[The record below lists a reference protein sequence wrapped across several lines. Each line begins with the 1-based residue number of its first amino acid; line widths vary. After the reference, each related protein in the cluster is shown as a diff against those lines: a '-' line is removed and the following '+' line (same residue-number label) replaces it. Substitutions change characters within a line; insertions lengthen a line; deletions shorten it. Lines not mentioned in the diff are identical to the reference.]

1 MGEKMS
7 KISIVVP
14 MYNEQE
20 SLGILYKELNRVT
33 DTLPEYEF
41 EYLFVN
47 DGSSDATLAA
57 IRQLAEKDKRVRYVS
72 FSRNFGKEAALYAGL
87 KNATGDY
94 VATMDA
100 DLQDPP
106 ALLPQMIAMIEAG
119 DCDNVATRRVNRK
132 GEPPIRSFFA
142 KCFYKVMRHL
152 SHIEIADGARDYRL
166 MSRAMVDSIVSVSE
180 YNRFSKGIF
189 AWVGYETKWL
199 EFENVERS
207 AGETKWSF
215 WKLVRYSFDGII
227 NFSDTPIRI
236 SSYLGLLLTVLS
248 FVAIIIEVIRALVF
262 GDPVA
267 GWPSLVCII
276 TFIGGIQLFCMGI
289 MGQYIAKT
297 YMEVKRRPHYIVK
310 ETNCCGNVT
319 SNPPCTTEKSDCQ

>member
-1 MGEKMS
+1 
-7 KISIVVP
+7 

-20 SLGILYKELNRVT
+20 ALDILYRELKRVT
-33 DTLPEYEF
+33 ETIPDHEF

-47 DGSSDATLAA
+47 DGSKDATLDE
-57 IRQLAEKDKRVRYVS
+57 IRKLAKQDARVRYVS
-72 FSRNFGKEAALYAGL
+72 FSRNFGKEAAMYAGL
-87 KNATGDY
+87 KSASGDY
-94 VATMDA
+94 VALMDA
-100 DLQDPP
+100 DMQDPP
-106 ALLPQMIAMIEAG
+106 ALLPQMIQMIESG
-119 DCDNVATRRVNRK
+119 ECDNVATRRVNRK

-142 KCFYKVMRHL
+142 KCFYKVMRKL
-152 SHIEIADGARDYRL
+152 THIEIADGARDYRL
-166 MSRAMVDSIVSVSE
+166 MSRAMVNSILSVCE

-189 AWVGYETKWL
+189 AWVGYETRWL
-199 EFENVERS
+199 EFENVERA

-215 WKLVRYSFDGII
+215 WKLVRYSFDGIV
-227 NFSDTPIRI
+227 NFSDTPLRI
-236 SSYLGLLLTVLS
+236 SSYLGLLLTGLS

-297 YMEVKRRPHYIVK
+297 YMEVKRRPHYTVK
-310 ETNCCGNVT
+310 E
-319 SNPPCTTEKSDCQ
+319 SNIEEFDA

>member
-47 DGSSDATLAA
+47 DGSSDATLAE

-215 WKLVRYSFDGII
+215 WKLVRSSFDGII

-319 SNPPCTTEKSDCQ
+319 SDPPCTTEKSDCQ

>member
-1 MGEKMS
+1 
-7 KISIVVP
+7 

-20 SLGILYKELNRVT
+20 SLGILYQELNRVT
-33 DTLPEYEF
+33 DTIKDYEF

-47 DGSSDATLAA
+47 DGSKDNTLQEIQKLAA
-57 IRQLAEKDKRVRYVS
+57 ADERVHYVS

-87 KNATGDY
+87 SNADGDY
-94 VATMDA
+94 IATMDA

-106 ALLPQMIAMIEAG
+106 SLLPQMLAMIESQ

-142 KCFYKVMRHL
+142 RCFYKLMRRL
-152 SHIEIADGARDYRL
+152 SNIDIADGARDYRL
-166 MSRAMVDSIVSVSE
+166 MSRAMVDSILSVTE

-215 WKLVRYSFDGII
+215 WKLVRYSIDGII
-227 NFSDTPIRI
+227 NFSNTPLQI
-236 SSYLGLLLTVLS
+236 SSYLGMILTIVS
-248 FVAIIIEVIRALVF
+248 FIAIIVEVIRALVF

-276 TFIGGIQLFCMGI
+276 TFIGGIELFCMGI

-297 YMEVKRRPHYIVK
+297 YMEVKRRPHYIIK
-310 ETNCCGNVT
+310 ESNCKNAKR
-319 SNPPCTTEKSDCQ
+319 NN

>member
-1 MGEKMS
+1 
-7 KISIVVP
+7 

-20 SLGILYKELNRVT
+20 SLGILYQELNRVT
-33 DTLPEYEF
+33 DMIKDYEF

-47 DGSSDATLAA
+47 DGSKDNTLQEIQKLAA
-57 IRQLAEKDKRVRYVS
+57 TDERVHYVS

-87 KNATGDY
+87 SNADGDY
-94 VATMDA
+94 IVTMDA

-106 ALLPQMIAMIEAG
+106 SLLPQMFAMIESQ

-142 KCFYKVMRHL
+142 RCFYKLMRRL
-152 SHIEIADGARDYRL
+152 SNIDIADGARDYRL
-166 MSRAMVDSIVSVSE
+166 MSRAMVDSILSVSE

-215 WKLVRYSFDGII
+215 WKLVRYSIDGII
-227 NFSDTPIRI
+227 NFSNTPLQI
-236 SSYLGLLLTVLS
+236 SSYLGMILTIVS
-248 FVAIIIEVIRALVF
+248 FIAIIVEVIRALVF

-276 TFIGGIQLFCMGI
+276 TFIGGIELFCMGI

-297 YMEVKRRPHYIVK
+297 YMEVKRRPHYIIK
-310 ETNCCGNVT
+310 ESNCKNT
-319 SNPPCTTEKSDCQ
+319 KKNN

>member
-1 MGEKMS
+1 
-7 KISIVVP
+7 

-20 SLGILYKELNRVT
+20 SLGILYQELNRVT
-33 DTLPEYEF
+33 DTIKDYEF

-47 DGSSDATLAA
+47 DGSKDNTLQEIQKLAA
-57 IRQLAEKDKRVRYVS
+57 ADERVHYVS

-87 KNATGDY
+87 SNADGDY
-94 VATMDA
+94 IVTMDA

-106 ALLPQMIAMIEAG
+106 SLLPQMLAMIEG
-119 DCDNVATRRVNRK
+119 QDCDNVATRRVNRK

-142 KCFYKVMRHL
+142 RCFYKLMRRL
-152 SHIEIADGARDYRL
+152 SNIDIADGARDYRL
-166 MSRAMVDSIVSVSE
+166 MSRAMVDSILSVSE

-215 WKLVRYSFDGII
+215 WKLVRYSIDGII
-227 NFSDTPIRI
+227 NFSNTPLQI
-236 SSYLGLLLTVLS
+236 SSYLGMILTIVS
-248 FVAIIIEVIRALVF
+248 FIAIIVEVIRALVF

-276 TFIGGIQLFCMGI
+276 TFIGGIELFCMGI

-297 YMEVKRRPHYIVK
+297 YMEVKRRPHYIIK
-310 ETNCCGNVT
+310 ESNCKNT
-319 SNPPCTTEKSDCQ
+319 KKNN

>member
-1 MGEKMS
+1 MDKK

-20 SLGILYKELNRVT
+20 TVRILYRELNKVSRELVNN
-33 DTLPEYEF
+33 EMEF
-41 EYLFVN
+41 LFVN
-47 DGSSDATLAA
+47 DGSKDATLEE
-57 IRQLAEKDKRVRYVS
+57 IKDLASKDERVRYVS

-87 KNATGDY
+87 SNAAGDY
-94 VATMDA
+94 VAVMDA

-106 ALLPQMIAMIEAG
+106 ALLPKMVQMLDSG
-119 DCDNVATRRVNRK
+119 QCDNVATRRVTRR
-132 GEPPIRSFFA
+132 GEPPIRSFCA
-142 KCFYKVMRHL
+142 RCFYKLMRRL
-152 SHIEIADGARDYRL
+152 SNVDIADGARDYRL
-166 MSRAMVDSIVSVSE
+166 MKREMVESVLSVSE

-199 EFENVERS
+199 EYENVERA

-215 WKLVRYSFDGII
+215 FKLVRYSIDGMM
-227 NFSDTPIRI
+227 NFSDQSLRI
-236 SSYLGLLLTVLS
+236 SSFLGLFFTVLS
-248 FVAIIIEVIRALVF
+248 FLAIVVEVIRALVF

-276 TFIGGIQLFCMGI
+276 TFMGGIQLFCMGI

-297 YMEVKRRPHYIVK
+297 YMEVKNRPHYIIR
-310 ETNCCGNVT
+310 ETNIISARKN
-319 SNPPCTTEKSDCQ
+319 N

>member
-1 MGEKMS
+1 MKK

-14 MYNEQE
+14 MYNEE
-20 SLGILYKELNRVT
+20 KTIPALYAELNRVRQELL
-33 DTLPEYEF
+33 DYEF

-47 DGSSDATLAA
+47 DGSSDGTLALL
-57 IRQLAEKDKRVRYVS
+57 RELAEGDASVRYLS

-87 KNATGDY
+87 SNASGDY

-106 ALLPQMIAMIEAG
+106 ALLVQMLELLEEG
-119 DCDNVATRRVNRK
+119 SCDNVASRRVNRK
-132 GEPPIRSFFA
+132 GEPLIRSLCA
-142 KCFYKVMRHL
+142 RLFYRL
-152 SHIEIADGARDYRL
+152 LRRISDIDIADGARDYRL
-166 MSRAMVDSIVSVSE
+166 MSRPMVNSILALGE

-189 AWVGYETKWL
+189 AWVGYETQWL
-199 EFENVERS
+199 EFENVER
-207 AGETKWSF
+207 AEGETKWSF
-215 WKLVRYSFDGII
+215 FKLFRYSMDGIM
-227 NFSDTPIRI
+227 NFSNTPIRI
-236 SSYLGLLLTVLS
+236 SSYLGLVLTLLS
-248 FVAIIIEVIRALVF
+248 FIAIMVVVIRALVF

-289 MGQYIAKT
+289 MGHYISRT

-310 ETNCCGNVT
+310 ETNCEHAELNR
-319 SNPPCTTEKSDCQ
+319 

>member
-1 MGEKMS
+1 MS

-20 SLGILYKELNRVT
+20 ALDILYRELKRVT
-33 DTLPEYEF
+33 ETISEHEF

-47 DGSSDATLAA
+47 DGSKDATLDE
-57 IRQLAEKDKRVRYVS
+57 IKKLAEQDARVRYVS
-72 FSRNFGKEAALYAGL
+72 FSRNFGKEAAMYAGL
-87 KNATGDY
+87 KSASGDY
-94 VATMDA
+94 VALMDA

-106 ALLPQMIAMIEAG
+106 ALLPQMIQMIESG
-119 DCDNVATRRVNRK
+119 ECDNVATRRVNRK

-142 KCFYKVMRHL
+142 KCFYKVMRKL
-152 SHIEIADGARDYRL
+152 THIEIADGARDYRL
-166 MSRAMVDSIVSVSE
+166 MSRAMVDSILSVSE

-189 AWVGYETKWL
+189 AWVGYETRWL
-199 EFENVERS
+199 EFENVERA

-215 WKLVRYSFDGII
+215 WKLVRYSFDGIV
-227 NFSDTPIRI
+227 NFSDTPLRI
-236 SSYLGLLLTVLS
+236 SSYLGLLLTGLS
-248 FVAIIIEVIRALVF
+248 FVVIIIEVIRALVF

-310 ETNCCGNVT
+310 E
-319 SNPPCTTEKSDCQ
+319 SNIEEFDA

>member
-1 MGEKMS
+1 MS
-7 KISIVVP
+7 KGKVSIVVP

-20 SLGILYKELNRVT
+20 SLGILYQELNRVT
-33 DTLPEYEF
+33 DMIKDYEF

-47 DGSSDATLAA
+47 DGSKDNTLQEIQKLAA
-57 IRQLAEKDKRVRYVS
+57 ADERVHYVS

-87 KNATGDY
+87 SNAEGDY
-94 VATMDA
+94 IATMDA

-106 ALLPQMIAMIEAG
+106 SLLPQMLAMIESQ

-142 KCFYKVMRHL
+142 RCFYKLMRRL
-152 SHIEIADGARDYRL
+152 SNIDIADGARDYRL
-166 MSRAMVDSIVSVSE
+166 MSRAMVDSILSVTE

-215 WKLVRYSFDGII
+215 WKLVRYSIDGII
-227 NFSDTPIRI
+227 NFSNTPLQI
-236 SSYLGLLLTVLS
+236 SSYLGMILTIVS
-248 FVAIIIEVIRALVF
+248 FIAIIIEVIRALVF

-276 TFIGGIQLFCMGI
+276 TFIGGIELFCMGI

-297 YMEVKRRPHYIVK
+297 YMEVKRRPHYIIK
-310 ETNCCGNVT
+310 ESNCKNAKR
-319 SNPPCTTEKSDCQ
+319 NN

>member
-47 DGSSDATLAA
+47 DGSSDATLAE

-106 ALLPQMIAMIEAG
+106 ALLPQMIAMIEAA

-319 SNPPCTTEKSDCQ
+319 SDPPCTTEKSDCQ